1 MAPFIRWLKWVFSVL
16 ALGSISVFAWL
27 SHTQILQVFQERDT
41 SLLVASMVA
50 WALLHTVSP
59 LTNRWL
65 FQSIGHSLAY
75 SNTLSIHIRNLPA
88 KYLPGGIWHSVA
100 RVVNY
105 AELGIPKRDIGAYV
119 VVENLLI
126 AATALGLGGALTLL
140 TSAPTGVWYWI
151 ILGLVLASTVVFL
164 ALPFMGASRG
174 MTLKPMW
181 YGGTFL
187 LNTGYWALTALSFAL
202 FMQAL
207 PGATSGDAQVSLGGV
222 YIFSWGIG
230 FITPFAPQGIGVSEA
245 VSSQLIHSDL
255 SGGSLFVLVASFRV
269 VVLCGDLSVWLA
281 FWIYWALRSRI
292 QALRR
297 K

>member
-1 MAPFIRWLKWVFSVL
+1 MGVFGAGLGFDQRICMAVPHANTSGLSRARYVIAGSEHGGLGPAAYGLPAHQSLAVSVDRTL
-16 ALGSISVFAWL
+16 A
-27 SHTQILQVFQERDT
+27 R
-41 SLLVASMVA
+41 
-50 WALLHTVSP
+50 
-59 LTNRWL
+59 L
-65 FQSIGHSLAY
+65 FQYLVDPHPESSRQISPRRHLAFRCTSGKLCRTGYTEAGYWGICGGRESTYCGHRAGPWRSLDLTDFS
-75 SNTLSIHIRNLPA
+75 SN
-88 KYLPGGIWHSVA
+88 
-100 RVVNY
+100 
-105 AELGIPKRDIGAYV
+105 
-119 VVENLLI
+119 
-126 AATALGLGGALTLL
+126 
-140 TSAPTGVWYWI
+140 GVWYWI